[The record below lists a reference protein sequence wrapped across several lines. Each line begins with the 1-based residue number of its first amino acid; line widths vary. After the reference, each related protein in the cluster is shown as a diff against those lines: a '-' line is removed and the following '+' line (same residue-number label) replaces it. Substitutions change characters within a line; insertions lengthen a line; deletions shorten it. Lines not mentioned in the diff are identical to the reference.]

1 MTNLNDAEKKL
12 EKIESVVSQFIE
24 ELGKSAIKSLD
35 DVDAKTKTAFM
46 YKILKT
52 LHNKDA

>member
-1 MTNLNDAEKKL
+1 MNDAEKKL